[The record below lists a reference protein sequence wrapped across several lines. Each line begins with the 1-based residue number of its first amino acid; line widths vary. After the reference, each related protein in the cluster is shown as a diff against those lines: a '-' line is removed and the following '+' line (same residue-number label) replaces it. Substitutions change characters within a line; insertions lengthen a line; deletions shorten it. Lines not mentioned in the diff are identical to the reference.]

1 MDGQH
6 PNSARVTTS
15 SMTHRTASRKAG
27 ASEEADRV
35 ASTGANLL
43 VLIPTGLAMLVAGA
57 LLLLTRQ
64 RRRAW

>member
-1 MDGQH
+1 
-6 PNSARVTTS
+6 
-15 SMTHRTASRKAG
+15 MTHRTASRKAG